1 MSPYL
6 RKVKTASGATA
17 VQVVSRRKVCAGSLR
32 FSHQMPLWRVRM
44 TRAAAAIV
52 VMALGSRVTCLRA
65 LKCLIRALALSAG
78 ALIELISSLRHL
90 VSGSGCGFLAGT
102 LMPMPALV

>member
-1 MSPYL
+1 
-6 RKVKTASGATA
+6 
-17 VQVVSRRKVCAGSLR
+17 
-32 FSHQMPLWRVRM
+32 MPLWSVRM

-65 LKCLIRALALSAG
+65 LKCLIRALVLSAG

-102 LMPMPALV
+102 LMPVPAPV